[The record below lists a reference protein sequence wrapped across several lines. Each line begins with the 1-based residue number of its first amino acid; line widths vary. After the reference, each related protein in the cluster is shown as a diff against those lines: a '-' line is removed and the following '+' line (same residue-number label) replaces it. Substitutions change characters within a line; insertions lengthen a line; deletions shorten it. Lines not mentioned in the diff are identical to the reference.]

1 MSGEPVEEW
10 PMTPKLLS
18 CLSCWQMYS
27 PIMLT
32 KGTWRHSCATACLG
46 MTAGARLGRP
56 FHQLTNGLLHY
67 SQLFSP
73 LCSLAYVF
81 PLLLRATLHRR
92 ILPILSRTETLQ
104 SPLTGDFHKKYLKPV
119 RHTIKLVAYS
129 YQLELPN
136 HPPTQYFIL
145 YSFQH

>member
-1 MSGEPVEEW
+1 MEEW
-10 PMTPKLLS
+10 PMASKLLS

-27 PIMLT
+27 LAMLT
-32 KGTWRHSCATACLG
+32 KGTGRHSCATACLG
-46 MTAGARLGRP
+46 MTAGARLGWP

-67 SQLFSP
+67 PQLFSL

-92 ILPILSRTETLQ
+92 ILPTLSRTETLQ
-104 SPLTGDFHKKYLKPV
+104 GPLTGSPSDKEYLKSV
-119 RHTIKLVAYS
+119 RHTMKLVAYS
-129 YQLELPN
+129 YQLQLPN

-145 YSFQH
+145 CSFQH